1 MQEKNI
7 EKYQAYKSMNENLS
21 KAMRSEFYYQAIFIE
36 YAIIEDRCTSA
47 LKYAGV
53 KHLDSRGNEIKLSKK
68 IEKMRGNPS
77 FTEAFV
83 RKRITLQLLDELMEW
98 KRDRDRLIHALAT
111 IPYDYEEVQAIA
123 VKGQE
128 LVRVL
133 SNKVAS
139 VNNYHKKQQPNM
151 STCEN
156 EKEKEV

>member
-1 MQEKNI
+1 MQEKNM

-53 KHLDSRGNEIKLSKK
+53 KHLDNKGNELMLSRK

-77 FTEAFV
+77 FTEPFV
-83 RKRITLQLLDELMEW
+83 RQRITIQLLDEITEW
-98 KRDRDRLIHALAT
+98 KRQRDRLIHALAK

-123 VKGQE
+123 VRGQE
-128 LVRVL
+128 LVRIL

-139 VNNYHKKQQPNM
+139 VNNYHKKQRA
-151 STCEN
+151 E
-156 EKEKEV
+156 